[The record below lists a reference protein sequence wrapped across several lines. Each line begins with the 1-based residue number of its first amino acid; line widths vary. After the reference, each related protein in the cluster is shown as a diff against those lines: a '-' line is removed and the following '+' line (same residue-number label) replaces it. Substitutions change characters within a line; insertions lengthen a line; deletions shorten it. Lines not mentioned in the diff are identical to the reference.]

1 MTAVTLQK
9 IVSDSLADVG
19 VKFAKLRLADKQRT
33 TIWAQELPGFGIRT
47 YASGRKVYIV
57 QARMAGRLRTVTLC
71 NVRLLSLAKA
81 KDIARQIL
89 LRAGS
94 GQDPAGDRQ
103 QTRRIPPFDAFLE
116 RYWKRMS
123 PTWKP
128 STLQTQN
135 VYRRRYLDG
144 AFGMRAVDQV
154 TRANVARWF
163 ADVAERAGKGGANRA
178 LEVLRTV
185 FNKAEEWG
193 VRPTS
198 TNPTTGIQRYP
209 QMRFARFL
217 RQEELRALGAAL
229 DLEKARCPMH
239 VVAVHMLLLT
249 GCRRREIT
257 GLLWPEIVG
266 GRLKLTDTKTGPR
279 TVWLG
284 VEAQR
289 LLQGIPRVE
298 GRSHVFWNERSQKPL
313 DIESFWTAFCKRA
326 GFQGLRIHDLRHSF
340 ASHAAAMSETLP
352 MIGQLLGHRSIQST
366 SRYAHLDDR
375 DLQETTEDIGNLIH
389 ALCSAGLGAAPP
401 ALSAKGAGY
410 VR

>member
-1 MTAVTLQK
+1 MTALTLQK

-19 VKFAKLRLADKQRT
+19 VKLAKRRFADKQRS
-33 TIWAQELPGFGIRT
+33 TIWAQQLPGFGIRT
-47 YASGRKVYIV
+47 YASGRQVYIV
-57 QARMAGRLRTVTLC
+57 QTRMAGRLRTVTLC

-89 LRAGS
+89 LRARS

-103 QTRRIPPFDAFLE
+103 QARRIPPFDAFLQEYWE
-116 RYWKRMS
+116 RMA
-123 PTWKP
+123 PTWKA
-128 STLQTQN
+128 STLKTHN
-135 VYRRRYLDG
+135 TYRRRYLDG
-144 AFGMRAVDQV
+144 AFGKRAVDQV
-154 TRANVARWF
+154 TRADVALWF
-163 ADVAERAGKGGANRA
+163 ADVAEGAGRGGANRA
-178 LEVLRTV
+178 LDVLRTV

-193 VRPTS
+193 IRPAS
-198 TNPTTGIQRYP
+198 TNPTVSIQRYG

-217 RQEELRALGAAL
+217 RPEELRALGAAL
-229 DLEKARCPMH
+229 ELEKARAPMH
-239 VVAVHMLLLT
+239 VAAIHLLLLT

-266 GRLKLTDTKTGPR
+266 ARLKLTDTKTGPR

-284 VEAQR
+284 AEAQK
-289 LLQGIPRVE
+289 LLHGLPRVE

-313 DIESFWTAFCKRA
+313 DIKNFWPAFCKRA
-326 GFQGLRIHDLRHSF
+326 SFQGLRIHDLRHSF

-352 MIGQLLGHRSIQST
+352 MIGQLLGHRSVQST